1 MWGRSNI
8 IYEKK
13 LIKKIAGLFEKK
25 YSERQW
31 KADEMP
37 EAWVKER
44 TNEKRAYIEFIPEN
58 VDSWDNAK
66 L

>member
-1 MWGRSNI
+1 M
-8 IYEKK
+8 
-13 LIKKIAGLFEKK
+13 IAGLFEKK

-44 TNEKRAYIEFIPEN
+44 TNEKRAYIEFIPEK
-58 VDSWDNAK
+58 VDSWDNGK